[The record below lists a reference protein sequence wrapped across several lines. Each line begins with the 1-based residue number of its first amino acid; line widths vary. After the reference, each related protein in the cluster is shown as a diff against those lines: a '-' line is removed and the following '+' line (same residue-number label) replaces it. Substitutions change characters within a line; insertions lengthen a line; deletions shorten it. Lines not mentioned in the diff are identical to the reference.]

1 MEELT
6 IDFWNNDR
14 WANVVNQ
21 VGFTVAH
28 GEAVGLVGESGCG
41 KTTTAY
47 SLLGYRRTNSRIR
60 AGQIFF
66 AGTNLLT
73 LKGLELQRLR
83 GRRIGMVPQN
93 PATALSPGMRVG
105 DQIQETMRVHGIGA
119 SRAER
124 GERVFELLQEVLL
137 PDPGTTARKYPH
149 QLSGGQQQRVTIALA
164 LCCGPD
170 LLILDEPTTGL
181 DVTTESQI
189 LHLLLHLREK
199 TGLAMVYVTHN
210 LGVLSKIADRIVVMY
225 AGELVEDAFADDLFG
240 NPRHPY
246 TRGLIA
252 SVPRIATPRLGRSV
266 LLHGVL
272 QRDTLPQGCRF
283 APRCDFVTPNNF
295 TEPQILTEFATGHYV
310 ACCRM
315 HEIPELAERL
325 NAISTERAIVP
336 APTKEPILSVHQ
348 IDISYEFKKVNW
360 LAPKVGIPVVRNV
373 SFAIRPGETYAL
385 VGESGSG
392 KSTIARSIAGL
403 VPPSAGQITF
413 QGGGIN
419 QPVEMRSPAMRREL
433 QLVLQNPDQSLN
445 PRHRVR
451 EIISRP
457 LKFFFKLSGIEC
469 IPRVEKLLSEI
480 RLDASYADR
489 YADELSGGERQRIAI
504 ARALAA
510 EPKLL
515 LCDEVLSALDVS
527 VQADIVDLLSV
538 LQKEREIAYLFIS
551 HDLAIVRS
559 LAHRVGVLYQGQLVE
574 QGRVEEVYSPPY
586 HPYTHM
592 LLSAVPEIGRKT
604 KLLQVSS
611 VNGTPDT
618 KRHSLACSFA
628 DRCPWKIGRICEE
641 EVPEWKTV
649 SSTHSLRCHLPI
661 TELIERDTF
670 SLSIQSK

>member
-1 MEELT
+1 
-6 IDFWNNDR
+6 
-14 WANVVNQ
+14 
-21 VGFTVAH
+21 
-28 GEAVGLVGESGCG
+28 
-41 KTTTAY
+41 
-47 SLLGYRRTNSRIR
+47 
-60 AGQIFF
+60 
-66 AGTNLLT
+66 
-73 LKGLELQRLR
+73 
-83 GRRIGMVPQN
+83 
-93 PATALSPGMRVG
+93 
-105 DQIQETMRVHGIGA
+105 
-119 SRAER
+119 
-124 GERVFELLQEVLL
+124 
-137 PDPGTTARKYPH
+137 
-149 QLSGGQQQRVTIALA
+149 
-164 LCCGPD
+164 
-170 LLILDEPTTGL
+170 
-181 DVTTESQI
+181 
-189 LHLLLHLREK
+189 
-199 TGLAMVYVTHN
+199 
-210 LGVLSKIADRIVVMY
+210 
-225 AGELVEDAFADDLFG
+225 
-240 NPRHPY
+240 
-246 TRGLIA
+246 
-252 SVPRIATPRLGRSV
+252 
-266 LLHGVL
+266 
-272 QRDTLPQGCRF
+272 
-283 APRCDFVTPNNF
+283 
-295 TEPQILTEFATGHYV
+295 
-310 ACCRM
+310 
-315 HEIPELAERL
+315 
-325 NAISTERAIVP
+325 
-336 APTKEPILSVHQ
+336 
-348 IDISYEFKKVNW
+348 
-360 LAPKVGIPVVRNV
+360 
-373 SFAIRPGETYAL
+373 
-385 VGESGSG
+385 
-392 KSTIARSIAGL
+392 
-403 VPPSAGQITF
+403 
-413 QGGGIN
+413 
-419 QPVEMRSPAMRREL
+419 MRREL

-504 ARALAA
+504 ARARAA

-551 HDLAIVRS
+551 HDLAVVRS

-604 KLLQVSS
+604 KLLHVSS
-611 VNGTPDT
+611 VDGTPDT